1 MVAISLDLVLAI
13 PVVVT
18 LAILVSLILVN
29 LVTNMQAPPV
39 ANIHTELVSEYDI
52 QVDLNGDG
60 DLDDS
65 FWLVSGTI
73 AFSGN
78 NPSFTIEP
86 VVKLLFKDISD
97 HRIRFAAIISSTQTA
112 VVVRTG
118 SSQVVVSLG

>member
-13 PVVVT
+13 PIVIT
-18 LAILVSLILVN
+18 LAIIVSLILVN
-29 LVTNMQAPPV
+29 LATNIQSPPV

-52 QVDLNGDG
+52 QVDLNEDG

-65 FWLVSGTI
+65 FWLISGTI
-73 AFSGN
+73 SFSGN

-86 VVKLLFKDISD
+86 VVRILFKDVSD
-97 HRIRFAAIISSTQTA
+97 HRIRFAAIVEPTLSA

-118 SSQVVVSLG
+118 SSQVVIGLG